1 MEVRVPDVDCGRCD
15 SRKILEVIMEVDLA
29 KGLYKIGT
37 KDGILNTMYTR
48 NQLTTCTEGTV
59 DILDVPS
66 INVSLRECAGKGS
79 LIGGR
84 GYKRCNCK
92 RPGQNIF
99 CSLSKSNKL
108 CNFKCHNSLP
118 CENK

>member
-48 NQLTTCTEGTV
+48 N
-59 DILDVPS
+59 
-66 INVSLRECAGKGS
+66 
-79 LIGGR
+79 
-84 GYKRCNCK
+84 
-92 RPGQNIF
+92 
-99 CSLSKSNKL
+99 
-108 CNFKCHNSLP
+108 
-118 CENK
+118 